1 MTVIPNTLKSGNTH
15 KAMLT
20 AQTTNQSPSFKS
32 NETKNDSFEKR
43 PKDSW
48 AHKYRDSIGALGG
61 VVAGEVLW
69 HSLLRKKAEGMK
81 NMTGLKLFGLNFA
94 IDGILAVIGG
104 KIALQ
109 VGKND

>member
-1 MTVIPNTLKSGNTH
+1 MTVIPNTLKSGNVRKETP
-15 KAMLT
+15 A
-20 AQTTNQSPSFKS
+20 AQTTNYTPAFKS
-32 NETKNDSFEKR
+32 HEMEKDSFVPR
-43 PKDSW
+43 QKDSW